1 MCGRY
6 VSPEQAAIER
16 FWHIGRHNWL
26 QRFLEVFN
34 VAPTSTVPVII
45 RGDDGVLELNGAR
58 WGLVPHWWKNDAL
71 PAMTF
76 NARSEEAAQKPT
88 WRQSL
93 KTQRC
98 LMPVRGW
105 YEWSEMELEGRK
117 FKQPYFLHAAGDDVI
132 AFAGLWATWRRPET
146 EPVLSCALLTR
157 AASASVAHIHHR
169 MPVVLKPEY
178 FDEWLDPATS
188 PQRIQEIIADARTDF
203 EGYAVSTRV
212 NNARNNSPELLHP
225 LPRAV

>member
-1 MCGRY
+1 MCGRF

-45 RGDDGVLELNGAR
+45 RNDDGVLELTGAR
-58 WGLVPHWWKNDAL
+58 WGLIPAWWKDDD
-71 PAMTF
+71 PPSMTF

-93 KTQRC
+93 KAQRC

-105 YEWSEMELEGRK
+105 YEWQASEVSGSTV
-117 FKQPYFLHAAGDDVI
+117 KQPHFVRAPGEEVI
-132 AFAGLWATWRRPET
+132 AFAGLWAQWKRPNA
-146 EPVLSCALLTR
+146 EPVLSCALLSKE
-157 AASASVAHIHHR
+157 ASPSIAHIHHR
-169 MPVVLKPEY
+169 MPVVLRPEHIE
-178 FDEWLDPATS
+178 EWLNPATS
-188 PQRIQEIIADARTDF
+188 AQRVQEIIAGARTEF
-203 EGYAVSTRV
+203 EGYAVSTKV
-212 NNARNNSPELLHP
+212 NSARNNAPELLHP
-225 LPRAV
+225 IPRAG